1 MEVRAE
7 GGERGHGLRV
17 RSDGTVPCS
26 CQQNPGTWQSCSL
39 ATRSVVGC
47 PGWTIAGQL
56 GLASGGL
63 LPPEVLSVQ
72 RVAHLG
78 CSPRAPGRTA
88 VWFLALQVVMQCS
101 KMSPPHPHVS
111 I

>member
-1 MEVRAE
+1 MSAE
-7 GGERGHGLRV
+7 PWDVAELLLGHPLSG
-17 RSDGTVPCS
+17 
-26 CQQNPGTWQSCSL
+26 
-39 ATRSVVGC
+39 GC